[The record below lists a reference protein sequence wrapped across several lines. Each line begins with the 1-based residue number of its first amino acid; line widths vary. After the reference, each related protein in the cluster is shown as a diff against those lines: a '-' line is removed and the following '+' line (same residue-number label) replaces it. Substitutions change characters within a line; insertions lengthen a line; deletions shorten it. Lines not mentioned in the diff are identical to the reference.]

1 MEQWEEIRA
10 GFESALL
17 ALNRIEAG
25 RLLAG
30 LSGSSSAFHTIELV
44 VVPTLE
50 KIGDGWEAGSVAL
63 SQVYMSGRICE
74 ELVDAILPPQS
85 LQRNRVPATAIATL
99 EDSHSLGKRVVY
111 SALRAGGFEL
121 LDYGAGIGAEALAE
135 RVLADGVSIL
145 MVSALMLRSALRV
158 KTLTNLLKRSG
169 FSGKVVVGGAPF
181 RLDPGLWHEVG
192 ADAVGRNAM
201 EALAIRRGL
210 SADHA

>member
-1 MEQWEEIRA
+1 MEQWQEVRA

-17 ALNRIEAG
+17 ALDRIEAG

-30 LSGSSSAFHTIELV
+30 LSGSSSAFHAIEAV
-44 VVPTLE
+44 VVPALE
-50 KIGDGWEAGSVAL
+50 KIGSGWEAGSVAL
-63 SQVYMSGRICE
+63 AQVYMSGRICE
-74 ELVDAILPPQS
+74 ELVDEILPSQN
-85 LQRNRVPATAIATL
+85 LQRNHVPATAIATL

-111 SALRAGGFEL
+111 SALRAGGFEV

-145 MVSALMLRSALRV
+145 MVSTLMLRSALRV
-158 KTLTNLLKRSG
+158 KVLTDLLKRSG

-181 RLDPGLWHEVG
+181 RLDTGLWQEVG

-201 EALAIRRGL
+201 EALAIRRGFP
-210 SADHA
+210 SGHA